1 MLQQDNEYFWRR
13 PYRKNQE
20 SLKWNNWKTEN
31 MMSYLNLDQESDYSG
46 ETNVKMKLWKEVKH
60 IHVSAADLE
69 SNRKPWLV
77 QIPEAAT
84 GGVPQKKGVL

>member
-1 MLQQDNEYFWRR
+1 MIKKVIILGKIMWRW
-13 PYRKNQE
+13 
-20 SLKWNNWKTEN
+20 S
-31 MMSYLNLDQESDYSG
+31 
-46 ETNVKMKLWKEVKH
+46 WKEVKH